1 MACEGAWSG
10 SRDQGS
16 RRAPSGPSL
25 SSASPPRTLSG
36 SQGGGPASGYGG
48 GPSLRGQGGCG
59 AVAPW
64 PPLLRV
70 LAHRVLASASV
81 ESAPP
86 PPLVRG
92 TAAARLLATDG
103 SDPAKKL
110 SLRPPSVSLPAT
122 SVSLAA
128 AEPAKKPSSASI
140 VVGGPSQ
147 CNQPAAGAQ
156 AKGGHL
162 STAVWVGSSAES
174 SLRRASIRKSSKKRG
189 GPRGNHRPTARR
201 PIVIVVKSTGA
212 PAARS
217 SRVPEVACNS

>member
-1 MACEGAWSG
+1 MSCEGTWSG
-10 SRDQGS
+10 GRGQIS

-36 SQGGGPASGYGG
+36 SQGDGPASGYGG

-128 AEPAKKPSSASI
+128 AEPAKKPSRASI
-140 VVGGPSQ
+140 VGGGPSQ
-147 CNQPAAGAQ
+147 CNQPAGAA

-174 SLRRASIRKSSKKRG
+174 SLRRASIRKSSKKR
-189 GPRGNHRPTARR
+189 
-201 PIVIVVKSTGA
+201 KKW
-212 PAARS
+212 
-217 SRVPEVACNS
+217 